1 MNKPTKTS
9 QSTPVPDIQAESTK
23 RPLLPPILPRADEA
37 EAPSAMLAPSQRA
50 PAAVFGSS
58 GLPPNAWRRSVE
70 EEKRRQHRE
79 SPVAHQP
86 KVETDWHTRSMSQ
99 TPMAL
104 QALLTTDLSSKRERE
119 STNLTSSP
127 RPLDHGL
134 PMAPPRPSTARVM
147 PRPSGLPAHGL
158 STPSTSWN
166 SQFPGTSQESRT
178 LATQKTSASSGESS
192 GSRTNTNVAPAMGSS
207 SALAPSSASPWFT
220 CPSVDHTL
228 RIHQGL
234 PPATQVKFQLRIIQQ
249 PQEALAVGESTDV
262 HKQARNLPLDPPPV
276 CELVTR
282 DDTFANFLHLPEVSL
297 RAHLVAA
304 AAPHKELL
312 AGPGEQGALINGIH
326 EGAFVAPITDSVTR
340 SFFIFTEIGIRPS
353 GQFRIRFDL
362 VDRAGLSFKHVASVY
377 TDPFTAHS
385 DRNQF
390 SGLQRSSELLRA
402 VARRG
407 LKVRIV
413 DVLPLAF
420 KRRKTEAAATAFR
433 NISAPVSSMQAPAFY
448 PRQRQSDQLPPP
460 LLHSAEDLQTTRHV
474 SYESSPRPMVDTRAI
489 PQMHGDPLR
498 SVDLASR
505 GPADF
510 PGSERTSE
518 ANSNRNRGRFSA
530 PIGAEEL
537 ERVKL
542 PPPNPYKINQHVPRY
557 AQTPLLRASTDLD
570 GGRLSAPISHF
581 SAREEFLGST
591 GLSGHPQTSA
601 SGSRRQ
607 TFVDYERRP
616 PSDVAIQDR
625 RGSSSSLD
633 ADRHDSLPP
642 SRLQRQMDALPSPMP
657 PPGLLRPAD
666 PLSMR
671 DGASIGPDTLPP
683 PSSIFSRVIA
693 RPMRELGRYEVAD
706 DDARRADLS
715 DDEVHAR
722 RLFHARTEG
731 SMAPP
736 AAAEMKGAGGSST
749 RPQDFEHTLD
759 ASHRFRDQSRREG
772 DADVQDGEVD
782 RFPNPCEHILIAQD
796 LCRRI

>member
-1 MNKPTKTS
+1 
-9 QSTPVPDIQAESTK
+9 
-23 RPLLPPILPRADEA
+23 
-37 EAPSAMLAPSQRA
+37 
-50 PAAVFGSS
+50 
-58 GLPPNAWRRSVE
+58 
-70 EEKRRQHRE
+70 
-79 SPVAHQP
+79 
-86 KVETDWHTRSMSQ
+86 
-99 TPMAL
+99 
-104 QALLTTDLSSKRERE
+104 
-119 STNLTSSP
+119 
-127 RPLDHGL
+127 
-134 PMAPPRPSTARVM
+134 
-147 PRPSGLPAHGL
+147 
-158 STPSTSWN
+158 
-166 SQFPGTSQESRT
+166 
-178 LATQKTSASSGESS
+178 
-192 GSRTNTNVAPAMGSS
+192 MGSS
-207 SALAPSSASPWFT
+207 SALVPSSASPWFS

-249 PQEALAVGESTDV
+249 PQEALAVGEGTDV

-297 RAHLVAA
+297 RAHLVEA

-312 AGPGEQGALINGIH
+312 AGPEEQGALINGIH

-340 SFFIFTEIGIRPS
+340 SFFIFTEIGIRAS

-413 DVLPLAF
+413 DVLPLNRAF

-433 NISAPVSSMQAPAFY
+433 NISAPVSSMQPPAFY
-448 PRQRQSDQLPPP
+448 PRQRQSDQLPSP
-460 LLHSAEDLQTTRHV
+460 LLHSAEDLQTTRHA

-489 PQMHGDPLR
+489 PQIYEDPLR

-505 GPADF
+505 GPADVAG
-510 PGSERTSE
+510 PERTSE
-518 ANSNRNRGRFSA
+518 ANSNRNKGRFSA
-530 PIGAEEL
+530 PIGAVEL

-542 PPPNPYKINQHVPRY
+542 PPPNPYRTNQHVPRY
-557 AQTPLLRASTDLD
+557 AQTPLRRASTDLD
-570 GGRLSAPISHF
+570 GGRHSATFSHF
-581 SAREEFLGST
+581 SGREENFLGST
-591 GLSGHPQTSA
+591 GPSGHPRTSA

-607 TFVDYERRP
+607 TFVDYERRR
-616 PSDVAIQDR
+616 PSDVAFQDR
-625 RGSSSSLD
+625 GGSSSSLD
-633 ADRHDSLPP
+633 ADRHGGSLLP
-642 SRLQRQMDALPSPMP
+642 SRLQRRMDALPSELP
-657 PPGLLRPAD
+657 PPAD
-666 PLSMR
+666 PLNMR

-693 RPMRELGRYEVAD
+693 RPMRELGRYEIAD

-736 AAAEMKGAGGSST
+736 AAAEIKGPGGSST
-749 RPQDFEHTLD
+749 RPQDFEHTVD

-772 DADVQDGEVD
+772 DADVQDGYALLFHPHTHRARPSTPAAGSQLESA
-782 RFPNPCEHILIAQD
+782 PYM
-796 LCRRI
+796 RR